1 MMSFARLGNE
11 LYFGRRSFK
20 IVENRRRWLSVAGF
34 FVVASIII
42 ILVRGLTLGVEFSG
56 GSEFRAENVTST
68 DADIAIEVLAEA
80 GVSDVPRVSTIGEN
94 AVRIQTSEADS
105 SQIESLRQA
114 LMEAYGTE
122 QISSTFIGPAWG
134 QDVTRSALSG
144 MAIFLPLVAL
154 GMVMYFRTW
163 TMSLGAVT
171 ALLHDLIVTVGVYAL
186 VGFEVTPASVIG
198 FLTILG
204 YSLYDTV
211 VVFDKVRENTATHF
225 EQDRIT
231 YVEASDLA
239 VNQTMVRSINTSVT
253 GLLPVGAILFVGA
266 TGLGAG
272 TLRDISLALFVGMFV
287 STFSSIFVA
296 APAEAEFRMRV
307 SRYKEHTQSVM
318 AKRESNE
325 DLVAVDST
333 SAAALGATVVSGTHK
348 GHTAQPRKKSR
359 RNR

>member
-11 LYFGRRSFK
+11 LYFGRRSFR
-20 IVENRRRWLSVAGF
+20 IVENRRRWLTVAGIIVIASLVIL
-34 FVVASIII
+34 FVRQ
-42 ILVRGLTLGVEFSG
+42 LNPGVEFSG
-56 GSEFRAENVTST
+56 GSEFRIENVST
-68 DADIAIEVLAEA
+68 TDSTPAIQVLREA
-80 GVSDVPRVSTIGEN
+80 GVTDTPRISVIGTS
-94 AVRIQTSEADS
+94 ALRVQTSEVDS
-105 SQIESLRQA
+105 EQIEEIRQA
-114 LMEAYGTE
+114 LGQAYGTE

-134 QDVTRSALSG
+134 QDVTQRAVLG
-144 MAIFLPLVAL
+144 MLIFLPLVAL
-154 GMVMYFRTW
+154 GMALYFRTW
-163 TMSLGAVT
+163 TIALGAIS
-171 ALLHDLIVTVGVYAL
+171 ALIHDLIVTIGIYAL

-211 VVFDKVRENTATHF
+211 VVFDKVRENTADLF

-253 GLLPVGAILFVGA
+253 GLLPVGAILFVST

-272 TLRDISLALFVGMFV
+272 TLRDIALALFVGMLV

-296 APAEAEFRMRV
+296 APAEAELRIRTE
-307 SRYKEHTQSVM
+307 RYKQHTLSVVD
-318 AKRESNE
+318 KRSGS
-325 DLVAVDST
+325 DALVAVDST
-333 SAAALGATVVSGTHK
+333 SAAALGTTVLPGGHR

-359 RNR
+359 KTR